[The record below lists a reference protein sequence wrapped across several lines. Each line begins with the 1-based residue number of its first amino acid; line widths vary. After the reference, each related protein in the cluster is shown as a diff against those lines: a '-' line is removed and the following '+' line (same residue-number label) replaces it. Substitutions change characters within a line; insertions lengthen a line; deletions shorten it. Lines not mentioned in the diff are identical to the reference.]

1 MARSR
6 LREFPERHP
15 NAGPVE
21 SESTLRKLSLTLACC
36 DYDRTRA
43 LFDGRVTVE
52 GCDIL
57 PVALEPEEAF
67 HRAFKYQEFDV
78 SEISLSSHTMTI
90 SRGENHYIG
99 IPAFVSRLFRHSG
112 IYVRTDR
119 GIATPADLKGKVI
132 GLPEYQITA
141 NVWIRG
147 ILQDDYGV
155 RPADIRW
162 RRGGVEEPGR
172 GERAPIKLPAD
183 IDLQQIPHDSTLSG
197 MLEAG
202 ELDGVI
208 GARAPSCFLR
218 GATGVARLFQNH
230 RAAEEDYFRRTR
242 IFPTMH
248 VVGVRRSIVEAHPW
262 LPASLLKAFVQAK
275 ALCMNE
281 LAQIGHLYT
290 SLPFC
295 VSEFVAAKELMGD
308 DFWSY
313 GFEANRHV
321 LDTFVRYHHE
331 QGLSAR
337 KVAPEELFARPTLD
351 TSKI

>member
-1 MARSR
+1 M
-6 LREFPERHP
+6 
-15 NAGPVE
+15 
-21 SESTLRKLSLTLACC
+21 RKLQLSLACC

-43 LFDGRVTVE
+43 LLDGRVPVE

-67 HRAFKYQEFDV
+67 HRAFKYREFDV
-78 SEISLSSHTMTI
+78 SEISLSSHTMTV
-90 SRGENHYIG
+90 SRGDNHYVG

-112 IYVRTDR
+112 IYIRTDR
-119 GIATPADLKGKVI
+119 GIDSPADLKGKRV

-147 ILQDDYGV
+147 MLQDEYGV
-155 RPADIRW
+155 HPRDIHW

-172 GERAPIKLPAD
+172 EERAPLALPAE
-183 IDLQQIPHDSTLSG
+183 IDLQQIPHEKTLSG

-202 ELDGVI
+202 ELDAVI
-208 GARAPSCFLR
+208 GARAPSCFTR
-218 GATGVARLFQNH
+218 GAPNVARMFPDH
-230 RAAEEDYFRRTR
+230 RKVEEEYFRRTR

-248 VVGVRRSIVEAHPW
+248 VIGIRRAIVEANPW
-262 LPASLLKAFVQAK
+262 LPASLYKAFVQAK
-275 ALCMNE
+275 ALAMVE
-281 LAQIGHLYT
+281 LAQIGHLFT
-290 SLPFC
+290 SLPFG
-295 VSEFVAAKELMGD
+295 VSEFAAAKALMGE

-313 GFEANRHV
+313 GYEANRHV

-337 KVAPEELFARPTLD
+337 PVKPEELFAPSTLD
-351 TSKI
+351 VSKI